1 MAYKTDLNKKNVKEK
16 IAKVKETTGEM
27 KNYKTVALIS
37 LDKLPDALFQRL
49 RKDIRNDGGTVK
61 VLRKAVIT
69 RVLESDPKLKEQVGA
84 CERPVALVLTNWSP
98 YQLNKFLKTNKKKR
112 AAKAGETA
120 PAEIIIS
127 EGETDLPPGPA
138 LSELKAGGVNVQIK
152 AGKIVVAKDS
162 TVAKEGDT
170 ITPQKAKA
178 LQTLGVMPF
187 ETTAKLVFG
196 FDGEYSYAPEVLNI
210 GDTINE
216 DLQSSVQEAFNL
228 SVNADYPTSLNAE
241 HLLQEAFRQAIN
253 TAVNGDLYSVVTIDD
268 LLLKALREGKA
279 ISDVSPE
286 EKAEEAKEKTEE
298 KPKEA
303 EEKKEEKKE
312 EAPKEESKEEPEKE
326 EKTPEKKEG
335 KPAEENKPEKAP
347 KAEKK

>member
-16 IAKVKETTGEM
+16 IAKVKETVGEM
-27 KNYKTVALIS
+27 KNYQTVALIS
-37 LDKLPDALFQRL
+37 LDKLPDSLFQRL
-49 RKDIRNDGGTVK
+49 RKDIRNDGGIVK

-98 YQLNKFLKTNKKKR
+98 YQLNKFLKTNRKKR

-120 PAEIIIS
+120 PAEIIVP

-196 FDGEYSYAPEVLNI
+196 YDGEYNYAPELLDI
-210 GDTINE
+210 GDTVTQ

-253 TAVNGDLYSVVTIDD
+253 TAVNGDLYSIVTIDD

-286 EKAEEAKEKTEE
+286 EKEAPKEE
-298 KPKEA
+298 KA
-303 EEKKEEKKE
+303 EEKKE
-312 EAPKEESKEEPEKE
+312 EAPKAEEKPKEEPKE
-326 EKTPEKKEG
+326 EKPPEKKEE
-335 KPAEENKPEKAP
+335 KPAEEKKPEKAP
-347 KAEKK
+347 KAEKKNVKKK